1 MAISWPFLVAFPSS
15 QDLSQDLPKVKLGS
29 PCLPDHFYIFFV
41 NVNVTHSHNM
51 CSFITNHWKACEEQQ
66 FQSWGLIELADF
78 TVLDWNRHAD
88 IPSNFVMLFDN
99 NRWWAWILQ
108 VWDPWRKEDS
118 QCSYWKRRSVQV
130 WGCWTCRLLFVLI
143 FLGELQRDKEYLQ
156 SQERFPQPQQ
166 GDVVPSHPENGAE
179 DLASN
184 ISLYQCYQSGASDLW
199 SRGCRYNLQISRS
212 IVSTSFF

>member
-1 MAISWPFLVAFPSS
+1 MLLSVLPYSGTFGCIIREVMQS
-15 QDLSQDLPKVKLGS
+15 QSELSNFGTDYQMK
-29 PCLPDHFYIFFV
+29 
-41 NVNVTHSHNM
+41 
-51 CSFITNHWKACEEQQ
+51 
-66 FQSWGLIELADF
+66 
-78 TVLDWNRHAD
+78 TVLDWIRHAD